1 MQAVVRAV
9 DRPAGKRRRHRR
21 EGRSGGGAETQL
33 GALKVA
39 QLLIDRQPSHG
50 WERNSAFS
58 ILRSRTG
65 HRVAV
70 VRRMRGNPRIGM
82 ERVPMHGPAD
92 HADQQH
98 PHHAIDD
105 HRMAHLAQHPAE
117 HQDQG

>member
-39 QLLIDRQPSHG
+39 QLLIDRQPGHG
-50 WERNSAFS
+50 REGNRTFS
-58 ILRSRTG
+58 TRRSRAG
-65 HRVAV
+65 HRIAGI
-70 VRRMRGNPRIGM
+70 RRMRRNPRIGFV
-82 ERVPMHGPAD
+82 RVPMHGPAD